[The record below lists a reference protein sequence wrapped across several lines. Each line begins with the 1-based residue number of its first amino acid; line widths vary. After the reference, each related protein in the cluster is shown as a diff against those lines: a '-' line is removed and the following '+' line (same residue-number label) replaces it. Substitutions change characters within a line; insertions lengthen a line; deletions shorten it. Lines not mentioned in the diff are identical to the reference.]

1 MMPGD
6 PDVAEWGELLVRW
19 LRRQKLMTRESRVKV
34 SGKVLRGG
42 RPMGMAWI
50 TFIPDDLNAP
60 IARSRIQFDGGG
72 SFSIDALE
80 GPVAGRHSVK
90 IYHVSNQ
97 ESHVAT
103 GVYTMEDAQV
113 FETKADLRGNDSL
126 VYELGEE
133 DFRFI

>member
-19 LRRQKLMTRESRVKV
+19 LRRQKFMTSQPRIKV
-34 SGKVLRGG
+34 SGKLLRGG
-42 RPMGMAWI
+42 KPMGMVWI
-50 TFIPDDLNAP
+50 TFIPDDVDAP
-60 IARSRIQFDGGG
+60 IARMRIQSDSGGY
-72 SFSIDALE
+72 FSIDALE

-133 DFRFI
+133 DFEFI